1 MNAVLPFRVWIT
13 HRLPFYLGGAYLSA
27 PTPKG
32 ADELV
37 LALCANTEKDT
48 YRKPQGFVVLFLF
61 INNFSFSNERKIS
74 LESFLKL
81 KTFFVLVTFY
91 FFTFDIHE
99 MCIIFFENYARKI
112 WKFEN
117 FVVSLQSLF
126 RTKSKEPRTKT

>member
-13 HRLPFYLGGAYLSA
+13 YRLPFYLGGAYLSA

-74 LESFLKL
+74 LESFLEL

-91 FFTFDIHE
+91 FFTLIELRKLPFFLKKLSLKFANSKILLYL
-99 MCIIFFENYARKI
+99 CI
-112 WKFEN
+112 
-117 FVVSLQSLF
+117 
-126 RTKSKEPRTKT
+126 

>member
-74 LESFLKL
+74 LESFLEL
-81 KTFFVLVTFY
+81 KTFFVSC
-91 FFTFDIHE
+91 FFFISF
-99 MCIIFFENYARKI
+99 MQKKSIFFENYSP
-112 WKFEN
+112 EN
-117 FVVSLQSLF
+117 LEIRQFIRIF
-126 RTKSKEPRTKT
+126 A

>member
-61 INNFSFSNERKIS
+61 IDNFSFSNERKIS
-74 LESFLKL
+74 LESFLEL

-99 MCIIFFENYARKI
+99 MCIIF
-112 WKFEN
+112 
-117 FVVSLQSLF
+117 S
-126 RTKSKEPRTKT
+126 

>member
-1 MNAVLPFRVWIT
+1 MNAVLPFRAWIT

-74 LESFLKL
+74 LESFLEL
-81 KTFFVLVTFY
+81 KTFFVLVPFISLHLISMKCAS
-91 FFTFDIHE
+91 FFL
-99 MCIIFFENYARKI
+99 ENYARKI

-117 FVVSLQSLF
+117 FVVSLH
-126 RTKSKEPRTKT
+126 KN